1 MKYQLYNKWN
11 LNNHGQYGEC
21 NEQRKSENRQK
32 AIAKIQVTDEKKLKA
47 LKMKMTRE
55 ESGFGN
61 KSDVEITEMGV
72 SRNILMFL
80 ALRLF
85 NRI

>member
-1 MKYQLYNKWN
+1 M
-11 LNNHGQYGEC
+11 
-21 NEQRKSENRQK
+21 R
-32 AIAKIQVTDEKKLKA
+32 KKLKA

-55 ESGFGN
+55 ESRFGN

>member
-1 MKYQLYNKWN
+1 M
-11 LNNHGQYGEC
+11 NNHGQCGEC
-21 NEQRKSENRQK
+21 NEERKSENGQK
-32 AIAKIQVTDEKKLKA
+32 AIAKIQMTDDKKLKA
-47 LKMKMTRE
+47 LKMKRRE